1 MSITTEFDLN
11 VVVVDLFLVEG
22 HILQFFTIFLV
33 FEQQVFGRKL
43 TSRIF
48 LQVLLGDV

>member
-1 MSITTEFDLN
+1 MSITTECDFN

-22 HILQFFTIFLV
+22 HILQFFAIFFV

-48 LQVLLGDV
+48 L